1 MRCEPCLDKPTP
13 SMEFL
18 EDFTEEAG
26 ELLKGINQ
34 QLLALS
40 EAVSGSARQ
49 PIFQE
54 LLRAYHT
61 LKGLAGMMGLEQAV
75 EMCHAAESFLNRTRK
90 GQQELEARWVD
101 LLLEGSRLMSR
112 LVHNLPE
119 RKELSE
125 VDQHLARLQGGDHA
139 AAPPPAPKSLQVPE
153 EIGKHL
159 NEDDWSRL
167 HHGLGDGLSI
177 GLAYFSPSPEQAAQ
191 GVNVNLARETLLACG
206 DLVRAVPLIEG
217 SSVRFAFVLLHPPHA
232 QPEELPGLAWSSLGE
247 PTPVAVDQPGEEQE
261 ISVPTR
267 AFPLSNTVRVEVG
280 RLDDIMR
287 LVGDLVVSRWRLQN
301 ALETSGVDE
310 RTGAPIRDSAMRIER
325 QLRDLRQ
332 AVTRARMV
340 PLSEVF
346 GRMPLA
352 VRDLAR
358 SSHCQVRLQME
369 GEETQVDKV
378 LVERLLD
385 PMLHLVRNALAH
397 GLEGPEERMKAGK
410 DPVGLLRLAAIPQ
423 GDSIRIEV
431 QDDGRG
437 LDLEAIGRTTGGNA
451 PQDAEQALEILCRP
465 GFSTRLQAAKDA
477 GRGVGM
483 DVVRTAVSEMGGF
496 LGVES
501 VPGQGCK
508 FWMRLPLTLTI
519 VDSFLISL
527 GGERYAVARDSV
539 TEVLELVASEVQRY
553 PGGELLAWR
562 GGALPLLRL
571 RHILNVPGALAEP
584 ENPHALV
591 YSAGDQR
598 VALVVDRVVGLR
610 EVVVRPMADPLVS
623 RPWLGGATELGDGSM
638 ALILDLPHL
647 VRYGACA

>member
-1 MRCEPCLDKPTP
+1 
-13 SMEFL
+13 MEFL

-40 EAVSGSARQ
+40 EAASGSARQ
-49 PIFQE
+49 PIYQE
-54 LLRAYHT
+54 LLRGYHT

-101 LLLEGSRLMSR
+101 LLLEGSRLLSR

-119 RKELSE
+119 RNELPE
-125 VDQHLARLQGGDHA
+125 VNQHLSRLQGTDHA
-139 AAPPPAPKSLQVPE
+139 EAPPPTPKTLQVPE

-167 HHGLGDGLSI
+167 HHGLADGLMI
-177 GLAYFSPSPEQAAQ
+177 GLAYFSPSPEQAAE

-232 QPEELPGLAWSSLGE
+232 QPGTVAGLQWTSLGE
-247 PTPVAVDQPGEEQE
+247 PTTAAQEPVEQHDPWV
-261 ISVPTR
+261 STR
-267 AFPLSNTVRVEVG
+267 PSPLSNTVRVEVG

-287 LVGDLVVSRWRLQN
+287 LVGDLVVSRWRLQT
-301 ALETSGVDE
+301 ALENSGVDE
-310 RTGAPIRDSAMRIER
+310 RTGAPIRDTAMRIER

-358 SSHCQVRLQME
+358 SSHCQVRLEME

-385 PMLHLVRNALAH
+385 PLLHLVRNALAH
-397 GLEGPEERMKAGK
+397 GLEGPEERLKAGK
-410 DPVGLLRLAAIPQ
+410 DSVGRLRLAAIPQ

-431 QDDGRG
+431 EDDGRG
-437 LDLEAIGRTTGGNA
+437 LDLEAIGRTVGGSA
-451 PQDAEQALEILCRP
+451 PVDAEQALEILCRP

-483 DVVRTAVSEMGGF
+483 DVVRTAVAEMGGF
-496 LGVES
+496 LGMES
-501 VPGQGCK
+501 SPGQGCK

-527 GGERYAVARDSV
+527 AGECYAVARDSV
-539 TEVLELVASEVQRY
+539 TEVLELVAAEVQRF
-553 PGGELLAWR
+553 PGGELVAWR

-571 RHILNVPGALAEP
+571 RRLLNVPGSVAEP
-584 ENPHALV
+584 ECPHALV
-591 YSAGDQR
+591 YTAGDQR

>member
-1 MRCEPCLDKPTP
+1 MD
-13 SMEFL
+13 FL
-18 EDFTEEAG
+18 EDFSLEAD
-26 ELLKGINQ
+26 ELLRTINQ
-34 QLLALS
+34 HLLALG
-40 EAVSGSARQ
+40 EAVSASARQ

-61 LKGLAGMMGLEQAV
+61 LKGLAGMMGLDQVV
-75 EMCHAAESFLNRTRK
+75 EICHGSESLLNRK
-90 GQQELEARWVD
+90 VEVEVD
-101 LLLEGSRLMSR
+101 LLLEGSRLMARIVGTLPDRHELPEVGRHLSR
-112 LVHNLPE
+112 L
-119 RKELSE
+119 RGS
-125 VDQHLARLQGGDHA
+125 DQPGQAVGL
-139 AAPPPAPKSLQVPE
+139 PE
-153 EIGKHL
+153 EIARHL
-159 NEDDWSRL
+159 NEPDWDRL
-167 HHGLGDGLSI
+167 LQGLQDGLMVAV
-177 GLAYFSPSPEQAAQ
+177 AYFSPSPEQASQ
-191 GVNVNLARETLLACG
+191 GVNVNLARETLLNCG

-217 SSVRFAFVLLHPPHA
+217 SSVRFAFVLLHPPES
-232 QPEELPGLAWSSLGE
+232 QPDPLPGLVWESLQ
-247 PTPVAVDQPGEEQE
+247 QPARADVPELAEES
-261 ISVPTR
+261 IAPTR
-267 AFPLSNTVRVEVG
+267 TYSLANTVRVEVG

-301 ALETSGVDE
+301 ALEQSGVDE
-310 RTGAPIRDSAMRIER
+310 RAGAPIRDSAMRIER

-358 SSHCQVRLQME
+358 SSHCQVRLEME

-385 PMLHLVRNALAH
+385 PLLHLVRNSLAH
-397 GLEGPEERMKAGK
+397 GLESPQERERSGK
-410 DPVGLLRLAAIPQ
+410 DPVGFLRLAAIPQ

-431 QDDGRG
+431 EDDGRG
-437 LDLEAIGRTTGGNA
+437 LDLEQIGRAAGIRT
-451 PQDAEQALEILCRP
+451 PQDATQALEILCRP

-483 DVVRTAVSEMGGF
+483 DVVRTAVAEMGGF

-501 VPGQGCK
+501 QPGRGCK

-519 VDSFLISL
+519 VDSFLVSL
-527 GGERYAVARDSV
+527 AGECYAVARDSV
-539 TEVLELVASEVQRY
+539 TEVLEVGEVQRH
-553 PGGELLAWR
+553 PGGELVAWR
-562 GGALPLLRL
+562 GGALPLMRL
-571 RHILNVPGALAEP
+571 RRLLNVPAGLAEP
-584 ENPHALV
+584 KFPHALV
-591 YSAGDQR
+591 YAAGEDR

-610 EVVVRPMADPLVS
+610 EVVVRPMADPLLA

-638 ALILDLPHL
+638 ALILDLPQL

>member
-1 MRCEPCLDKPTP
+1 
-13 SMEFL
+13 MEFL
-18 EDFTEEAG
+18 EDFTEEAD
-26 ELLKGINQ
+26 ELLQSINQ

-40 EAVSGSARQ
+40 EATSTSARH
-49 PIFQE
+49 PVFQE

-61 LKGLAGMMGLEQAV
+61 LKGLAGMMTLEPAV
-75 EMCHAAESFLNRTRK
+75 EICHRSESLLNQARK
-90 GQQELEARWVD
+90 GQWEPDGRLVD
-101 LLLEGSRLMSR
+101 LLLEGSRLLGR
-112 LVHNLPE
+112 LVHALPE
-119 RKELSE
+119 RPSWPE
-125 VDQHLARLQGGDHA
+125 VATHLKRLQGDEPA
-139 AAPPPAPKSLQVPE
+139 AAAEALTAAGPRLELPELVGRHLQTA
-153 EIGKHL
+153 
-159 NEDDWSRL
+159 DWQRL
-167 HHGLGDGLSI
+167 EQGIRDGMTA
-177 GLAYFSPSPEQAAQ
+177 GLAFFSPSPEQAAE
-191 GVNVNLARETLLACG
+191 GINVNLAREVLLASG

-217 SSVRFAFVLLHPPHA
+217 SSVRFAFLMLHTQSEPP
-232 QPEELPGLAWSSLGE
+232 QELPGLKWQRLSEPPPAPAEDESEEPEAW
-247 PTPVAVDQPGEEQE
+247 QPQR
-261 ISVPTR
+261 SVPI
-267 AFPLSNTVRVEVG
+267 SNTVRVDVG

-301 ALETSGVDE
+301 ALEESGVNE
-310 RTGAPIRDSAMRIER
+310 RQGAPIRDSAMRIER

-358 SSHCQVRLQME
+358 SSHCQVKLRME
-369 GEETQVDKV
+369 GEDTQVDKV

-385 PMLHLVRNALAH
+385 PLLHLVRNALAH
-397 GLEGPEERMKAGK
+397 GLESPEEREAAGK
-410 DPVGLLRLAAIPQ
+410 DPVGSLRLAAVPQ

-431 QDDGRG
+431 EDDGRG
-437 LDLEAIGRTTGGNA
+437 LDLEAIGRAAGART
-451 PQDAEQALEILCRP
+451 PVDADHALEILCRP

-483 DVVRTAVSEMGGF
+483 DVVRKAVAEMGGH

-501 VPGQGCK
+501 RPGLGCK

-519 VDSFLISL
+519 VDSFLIAL
-527 GGERYAVARDSV
+527 DGERYAVARDAV
-539 TEVLELVASEVQRY
+539 TEVMEVSTEQIQRH
-553 PGGELLAWR
+553 PGGELVSWR

-571 RHILNVPGALAEP
+571 RKLLGTAAGVAEP
-584 ENPHALV
+584 ESPHALV
-591 YSAGDQR
+591 YSSGEHR

-638 ALILDLPHL
+638 ALILDLAQL
-647 VRYGACA
+647 VRHGVKV

>member
-1 MRCEPCLDKPTP
+1 
-13 SMEFL
+13 MEFL
-18 EDFTEEAG
+18 ADFHEETHD
-26 ELLKGINQ
+26 LLSTINQ
-34 QLLALS
+34 HLLALG
-40 EAVSGSARQ
+40 EAGSASARQ
-49 PIFQE
+49 AVFQE

-75 EMCHAAESFLNRTRK
+75 EICHGSESLLNRVRK
-90 GQQELEARWVD
+90 GQLEFEGRQVD
-101 LLLEGSRLMSR
+101 LLLEGSRLTAR
-112 LVHNLPE
+112 LVGDLPE
-119 RKELSE
+119 RSQLAE
-125 VDQHLARLQGGDHA
+125 VPSHLLRLQGVEETEGREL
-139 AAPPPAPKSLQVPE
+139 PVPE
-153 EIGKHL
+153 EVSRHL
-159 NEDDWSRL
+159 SQQDWARL
-167 HHGLGDGLSI
+167 EQGVQDGLLV
-177 GLAYFSPSPEQAAQ
+177 GLAYFQPSPEQAAQ

-206 DLVRAVPLIEG
+206 DLVRAVPMIEG
-217 SSVRFAFVLLHPPHA
+217 SSVRFAFLLLHPTPEPPELVPGLQWSLLS
-232 QPEELPGLAWSSLGE
+232 QPEATAVLPPEEEELPVRSF
-247 PTPVAVDQPGEEQE
+247 PV
-261 ISVPTR
+261 
-267 AFPLSNTVRVEVG
+267 SNTVRVEVG

-301 ALETSGVDE
+301 ALELSGLDE
-310 RTGAPIRDSAMRIER
+310 RAGAPIRDSAMRIER

-358 SSHCQVRLQME
+358 SSRRQVRLEME

-385 PMLHLVRNALAH
+385 PLLHLVRNALAH
-397 GLEGPEERMKAGK
+397 GLEEPEERARVGK
-410 DPVGLLRLAAIPQ
+410 EPVGLLRLAAIPQ

-431 QDDGRG
+431 EDDGRG
-437 LDLEAIGRTTGGNA
+437 LNLETIGRAAGGRA

-465 GFSTRLQAAKDA
+465 GFSTRLQAGKDA

-483 DVVRTAVSEMGGF
+483 DVVRTAVSEIGGL

-501 VPGQGCK
+501 QPGRGCK

-527 GGERYAVARDSV
+527 AGERYAVARDSV
-539 TEVLELVASEVQRY
+539 TEVVEVGEVQKHA
-553 PGGELLAWR
+553 GGELVAWR

-571 RHILNVPGALAEP
+571 RRFLQVPSAVAEP
-584 ENPHALV
+584 ASPHALV

-598 VALVVDRVVGLR
+598 VAVVVDRVVGLR
-610 EVVVRPMADPLVS
+610 EVVVRPMADPLVA

-638 ALILDLPHL
+638 ALILDLPQL